1 MAISIRLLGVIVR
14 QLVGGWVGLLLF
26 VGLVVGLVA
35 RHVLLWFGELFPGQ
49 HIDMVVQ
56 LKLGLQQWVPLQL
69 VVILLYFHIW
79 VDHCWLG
86 FVE

>member
-1 MAISIRLLGVIVR
+1 MAISIRLWGVIVR

-26 VGLVVGLVA
+26 VGLPVLSVGLVA

-56 LKLGLQQWVPLQL
+56 LKLGLQQWVPPQL

-79 VDHCWLG
+79 VDHC
-86 FVE
+86 